1 MLIEFSVENYKSFKD
16 KVVLNFRA
24 SENLNAPH
32 LEYPLIKTGVDEETN
47 KELTLLPVIAL
58 YGANASGKSN
68 LIEALSDFDD
78 LVARGIPIKNE
89 SATERGMQLTHFVA
103 DKTLKCSFSVKL
115 LCDKTLYRYEVI
127 VDLKKNLIS
136 SEKLSFF
143 NKSLSKD
150 KSRPNEYLPVFTRSA
165 SGKVRFVETHHSS
178 VKYTKETLEYTKEEL
193 RDLTDFLPPN
203 RTLISMVEQKIGLLE
218 KNFHIKSFYDALAIL
233 KFPSRRVD
241 NTYAMTPEGIRPFV
255 SASSPLVKVLN
266 KPKLKKKLLELL
278 KQADFSL
285 CDIQLKKASDT
296 SKDYFLR
303 FVITTPLEET
313 KTKKWT
319 LQLQDQSKGTQV
331 FLSLIAVYLHCIE
344 EKKPFILIIDE
355 LEQHLH
361 PALSKEFIKLLI
373 GNNGKG
379 QLFFTSH
386 EVGFMEKAL
395 LRPDQCCF
403 VEKDKKTNA
412 SHFYRATDFKR
423 IDWNDHKYQVKPLY
437 EDGVL
442 GARPRVYGLHID
454 DEESV

>member
-1 MLIEFSVENYKSFKD
+1 MLIEFSVQNYKSFKD
-16 KVVLNFRA
+16 KAILDFRA
-24 SENLNAPH
+24 AQNLNAPH
-32 LEYPLIKTGVDEETN
+32 LEYPLIKTGVYEEEG
-47 KELTLLPVIAL
+47 KELTLLPAIAL

-68 LIEALSDFDD
+68 LIEAISDFDD

-103 DKTLKCSFSVKL
+103 DKTHKCSFSVKL

-127 VDLKKNLIS
+127 VDLKKNLIF
-136 SEKLSFF
+136 SEELSFF

-150 KSRPNEYLPVFTRSA
+150 KNRPNDYLPVFTRS
-165 SGKVRFVETHHSS
+165 SNGKVRFIETHHSS
-178 VKYTKETLEYTKEEL
+178 AKNTQGTLEYTKEEL

-218 KNFHIKSFYDALAIL
+218 KNVHIKSFFQSLAML
-233 KFPSRRVD
+233 KFPSRRVE
-241 NTYAMTPEGIRPFV
+241 NTFAMTSEGFKPFV
-255 SASSPLVKVLN
+255 SASSPLVKVLG

-285 CDIQLKKASDT
+285 CDIKLEKASDT

-303 FVITTPLEET
+303 FKITTPLEDNKT
-313 KTKKWT
+313 KTWT
-319 LQLQDQSKGTQV
+319 LQLKDQSKGTQV
-331 FLSLIAVYLHCIE
+331 FLSLIAGYLYCIE
-344 EKKPFILIIDE
+344 EKKPFVFIVDE

-361 PALSKEFIKLLI
+361 PVLSKEFIKLLI

-437 EDGVL
+437 EDGVF

-454 DEESV
+454 DEK